1 MNIDYNIIGRRIKEL
16 RNSKRISQMVLAEKC
31 DICDSYLSY
40 IECGRRIPS
49 LTLLLKIAEVL
60 DAPIDSLL
68 KDSTETVFDTYDI
81 EINELIGDC
90 TLYEKK
96 VICETILSLKES
108 IRQNKS
114 LIIHEVK
121 SSIKD

>member
-49 LTLLLKIAEVL
+49 LALLLKIAAAL
-60 DAPIDSLL
+60 DTPIDTIF
-68 KDSTETVFDTYDI
+68 KESTDTDEDTYT
-81 EINELIGDC
+81 NEFEELMGDC
-90 TLYEKK
+90 TLYEKR
-96 VICETILSLKES
+96 IIYDTLISLKES
-108 IRQNKS
+108 IRQNKP
-114 LIIHEVK
+114 LMINEVK
-121 SSIKD
+121 TSI